1 MITKQVIDEL
11 YKTYAKRPA
20 SPFDLNLS
28 LLFEYAVDNHA
39 INLDEEKIVIN
50 SISPD
55 SIFHSINLNHIHE
68 IVEFE
73 ESIAIV
79 LHSSIIFLNKFD
91 NKSYVHIK
99 TPKTG
104 FWSRLRDRFSGDQ

>member
-1 MITKQVIDEL
+1 MITKEVIDEI
-11 YKTYAKRPA
+11 YRKYDKRPPT
-20 SPFDLNLS
+20 PFDLNLS

-39 INLDEEKIVIN
+39 INLDEEKVVIN
-50 SISPD
+50 SIAPD
-55 SIFHSINLNHIHE
+55 SIFHSIDLRNIHE

-91 NKSYVHIK
+91 NKSYIHIK
-99 TPKTG
+99 SPKLSL
-104 FWSRLRDRFSGDQ
+104 WDKVRNKLNK

>member
-1 MITKQVIDEL
+1 MITKQVIEEL
-11 YKTYAKRPA
+11 YKKYNKRPP

-28 LLFEYAVDNHA
+28 LLFEYAVDVHA
-39 INLDEEKIVIN
+39 INLDEEKVVIN

-55 SIFHSINLNHIHE
+55 SVFHSIDLNHIHE

-79 LHSSIIFLNKFD
+79 LHSSIIFLNKYD

-99 TPKTG
+99 APSQSI
-104 FWSRLRDRFSGDQ
+104 WERLRDKFTGN

>member
-11 YKTYAKRPA
+11 YKKYDKRPA

-39 INLDEEKIVIN
+39 INLDEEKVVIN
-50 SISPD
+50 SIAPD

-79 LHSSIIFLNKFD
+79 LHSSIIFLNKYD

-99 TPKTG
+99 TPKQSIWDKLKTK
-104 FWSRLRDRFSGDQ
+104 FQND